1 MSAAAAAPSVGAFPR
16 RYRLTKT
23 DEYSSVFGFRRA
35 IRGTLFMVHYRPRG
49 ADGTDA
55 RLGLVIG
62 RKQVKSAVG
71 RNRIKRI
78 LREQFRLR
86 RSGLPSLDV
95 VFRLM
100 VKPGRIDGRLVA
112 REALDLMA
120 RLPRKAISEGG

>member
-1 MSAAAAAPSVGAFPR
+1 
-16 RYRLTKT
+16 
-23 DEYSSVFGFRRA
+23 
-35 IRGTLFMVHYRPRG
+35 MVHYWPRG

-78 LREQFRLR
+78 LRENSSPSAQ
-86 RSGLPSLDV
+86 RSSALDV

-100 VKPGRIDGRLVA
+100 VKLA
-112 REALDLMA
+112 ASMA
-120 RLPRKAISEGG
+120 GLWCGAQTSWPDCPRKAISKADESPAHCASAGLSVRQSPFWGALPSIPVVRSTQ

>member
-1 MSAAAAAPSVGAFPR
+1 
-16 RYRLTKT
+16 
-23 DEYSSVFGFRRA
+23 
-35 IRGTLFMVHYRPRG
+35 MVHYRPRG

-55 RLGLVIG
+55 LLGLVIG